1 MTPKLL
7 ITLGAILAGI
17 GVAAGAFGAH
27 GLAGV
32 LSPDRLRVY
41 ETAVRYQLIHTL
53 AMMIA
58 GVLAATT
65 PAVHVMVAGY
75 LFLAGI
81 ILFSGSLYLLVLT
94 DTPWLG
100 AVTPI
105 GGVAW
110 IVGWGFLALGAW
122 KGLP

>member
-1 MTPKLL
+1 MAPKYL
-7 ITLGAILAGI
+7 IIVGALIAGA
-17 GVAAGAFGAH
+17 GVAAGALGAH
-27 GLAGV
+27 GLADV

-41 ETAVRYQLIHTL
+41 DTAVRYHLIHAVALVVT
-53 AMMIA
+53 
-58 GVLAATT
+58 GVLAVAI
-65 PAVHVMVAGY
+65 PAVQVMVAGY
-75 LFLAGI
+75 LFFAGI

-100 AVTPI
+100 AVTPT

-110 IVGWGFLALGAW
+110 IVGWIILALGAW